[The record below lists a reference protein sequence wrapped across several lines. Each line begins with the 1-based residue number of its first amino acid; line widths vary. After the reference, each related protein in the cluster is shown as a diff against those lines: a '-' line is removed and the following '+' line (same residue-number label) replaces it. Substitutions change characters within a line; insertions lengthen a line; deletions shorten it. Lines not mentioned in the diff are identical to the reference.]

1 MHFIVFEG
9 LDGAGKSTLI
19 KGLAADLKAKGQSV
33 VVTREPGGSV
43 LGEEIRR
50 LLLAVGPD
58 APRPRAELLLYQA
71 ARAQHVDL
79 VIRPALERGDWVIC
93 DRYTSSSLAFQCGG
107 RGIEETGVQWLNQFA
122 TDQLEADL
130 TVLLKVSVAVSE
142 QRRSGR
148 EFADRFEQEKSE
160 FHQRVHD
167 HYLKQVAQAPEK
179 WLVLDGETKNP
190 QALAVDL
197 RRELE
202 TRKWL

>member
-19 KGLAADLKAKGQSV
+19 KGLEAELKAKGQSV
-33 VVTREPGGSV
+33 VVTREPGGSA

-50 LLLAVGPD
+50 LLLEVGPD
-58 APRPRAELLLYQA
+58 APQPKAELLLYQA

-107 RGIEETGVQWLNQFA
+107 RGIEESGVRWLNQFA
-122 TDQLEADL
+122 TDGLEADL

-167 HYLKQVAQAPEK
+167 HYLKQVASAANK
-179 WLVLDGETKNP
+179 WLVLNGENQSP
-190 QALAVDL
+190 QALAAQLKQDL
-197 RRELE
+197 EA
-202 TRKWL
+202 RKWL